1 MKKYNGF
8 LTIFLLLTIFSHAQ
22 DFSTYGKITT
32 EELNLKECSFD
43 NEATAVILIDEAIS
57 TYNDEN
63 NLITNHHL
71 RIKILKEKGIEYA
84 NISIPFYRTDDFEF
98 ISNVEGMVINS
109 DNYGR
114 AITQLLDRKSVFTK
128 NISDRYGEVRFTFP
142 SVKAGSIVE
151 YQYQSTV
158 KHYGGLG
165 DWFFQKEIPV
175 VLSKYLLYVPPRYE
189 FAYQVLKSKSF
200 DIKIDQDSR
209 NGLVLF
215 EMQNIPGLDDEPFM
229 DARKDYLQR
238 VTFQL
243 SGYGASSFDRRK
255 YMTSWNELTQQLMNS
270 SDLGVQI
277 NKDLEGTG
285 DFIKL
290 VKLNTSQVEK
300 MKLVYYYVRN
310 NMVWNGYNSKYS
322 AEGVKAAWNKKK
334 GTSGDLNLILINLL
348 KAAGVEVYPMLVSER
363 YNGKVNTK
371 YPFVDQFNTVY
382 AAVFIEGKK
391 YYLDAT
397 DKLTPPHIIP
407 YNILNTTAFILN
419 KKAGG
424 LITIADESLQYR
436 DVVSVMIVISPDEAI
451 KGEVFVN
458 SMDYARIRRLESYS
472 GNNSKYIDENFKQ
485 SSASMT
491 IDSFNIMNKDKD
503 SLALQHKFIFIA
515 PMEGTGDYKFIPLN
529 LFSGFERNPFISDKR
544 FSDINFGYK
553 RSISVNTFIGLPSDY
568 MVDALPK
575 SIQLVNPDKSVVF
588 KREIFKDETS
598 GKIMSRIK
606 MDFKKSHYAVAE
618 YDDIKEFY
626 KKMFEMLNEQI
637 VIKKKPNP

>member
-8 LTIFLLLTIFSHAQ
+8 FTIFLLLTIFSHAQ
-22 DFSTYGKITT
+22 DFSTYGKIST

-43 NEATAVILIDEAIS
+43 KEATAVILIDEAIS

-142 SVKAGSIVE
+142 SVKAGSIIE
-151 YQYQSTV
+151 YQYQCTV

-209 NGLVLF
+209 NGRVLF
-215 EMQNIPGLDDEPFM
+215 EMQNIPGLNDEPFM
-229 DARKDYLQR
+229 DARRDYLQR

-255 YMTSWNELTQQLMNS
+255 YMTSWNELTRQLMNS

-472 GNNSKYIDENFKQ
+472 GNSSKYIDDNFKQ

-491 IDSFNIMNKDKD
+491 IDSFNVMNEDKD

-553 RSISVNTFIGLPSDY
+553 RSISVNTFIGLPPNY

-618 YDDIKEFY
+618 YDEIKEFY

>member
-8 LTIFLLLTIFSHAQ
+8 FTIFLLLTIFSHAQ

-32 EELNLKECSFD
+32 EELNLKECFFD
-43 NEATAVILIDEAIS
+43 KEATAVILIDEAIS

-200 DIKIDQDSR
+200 DIKIDQDSQ
-209 NGLVLF
+209 NGRVLF

-229 DARKDYLQR
+229 DARRDYLQR

-243 SGYGASSFDRRK
+243 SGYGASSFDKRK
-255 YMTSWNELTQQLMNS
+255 YMTSWNELTRQLMNS
-270 SDLGVQI
+270 SDLGLQI

-472 GNNSKYIDENFKQ
+472 GNSSKYIDENFKQ

-491 IDSFNIMNKDKD
+491 IDSFNVMNEDKD